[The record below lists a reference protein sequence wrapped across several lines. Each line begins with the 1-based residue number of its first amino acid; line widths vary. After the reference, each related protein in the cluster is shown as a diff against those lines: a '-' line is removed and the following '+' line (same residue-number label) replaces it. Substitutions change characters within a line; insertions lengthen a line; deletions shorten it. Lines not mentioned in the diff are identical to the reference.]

1 MHFSARKTTGTA
13 RATAG
18 TTQRLETGSRCTRTS
33 RSERTIRHKTMH
45 ETELKSGYA
54 TEKKNTTP
62 KRSLFVL
69 CAECMTLFMTEFDG
83 PHAFTFMGRT
93 TSNVASSLVLTV
105 CKSCEIGTE
114 NAIVMQIQPQARC
127 RPPTSIA
134 TTSALMVQSSDAYK
148 NACVIACQRVYV
160 HAVSSKAV
168 FESMKQIV
176 YEIPIPG
183 RLAVVVP
190 CSGAGPET
198 NTIRIERTPS
208 YLIWSRSESETV
220 ISAVSEIMNTL
231 KSLNLSANGSKPTFL
246 YMFKC
251 VSPFRRVL
259 AGLLSSSYLSLVL
272 AMTRCEP
279 TLREMQMMRD
289 MFREVTDYPFELRS
303 MNERGFRT
311 TLVGVDLPML
321 VSRITSPLK
330 YARIFGWLRKIS
342 IFCTTLNVGVIE
354 LMKQG
359 SNTNEARTTLSLT
372 HRSPDEWI
380 CEGSCL
386 LDGVTGYTRLNG
398 IRALDWFTNGSA
410 LLNNIRLMSW
420 SLEQDLPATGGISLP
435 VLVDAGERLVTFD
448 DPYQHT
454 YSMSLDCTNPTLRTH
469 ENAYTA
475 PDGIAMPISTRIQWT
490 PTAML
495 APLIYVPI

>member
-1 MHFSARKTTGTA
+1 MHFNAWKSPTTGRTA
-13 RATAG
+13 AV
-18 TTQRLETGSRCTRTS
+18 TTQRLETGTRCMRMS
-33 RSERTIRHKTMH
+33 RSEKVIRHKTMH
-45 ETELKSGYA
+45 ETELKSGCA
-54 TEKKNTTP
+54 TEGKNTTP

-69 CAECMTLFMTEFDG
+69 CAECMTLFVTEFDG

-105 CKSCEIGTE
+105 CKSCEIETE
-114 NAIVMQIQPQARC
+114 NAIVMQIQPQTR
-127 RPPTSIA
+127 RRSSTPIA

-148 NACVIACQRVYV
+148 NACMIACQRVYV
-160 HAVSSKAV
+160 HAVPSKAV

-176 YEIPIPG
+176 HEIPVPG
-183 RLAVVVP
+183 RLAITVP
-190 CSGAGPET
+190 YRGAGPET
-198 NTIRIERTPS
+198 NTIRVERAPS
-208 YLIWSRSESETV
+208 HLVWSRGESKTV
-220 ISAVSEIMNTL
+220 ISAVSEIANTL
-231 KSLNLSANGSKPTFL
+231 KSLNLSADESKPSFL

-259 AGLLSSSYLSLVL
+259 AGLLSSSYLSLIL

-279 TLREMQMMRD
+279 TLRETQMMRD

-303 MNERGFRT
+303 MNEKGFRT
-311 TLVGVDLPML
+311 TVVGADLPML

-330 YARIFGWLRKIS
+330 YARVFGWLRKIS
-342 IFCTTLNVGVIE
+342 IFCMTLNVDMIE

-359 SNTNEARTTLSLT
+359 DNTNEVTTMLSLT
-372 HRSPDEWI
+372 HRSPDKWI

-386 LDGVTGYTRLNG
+386 FDGVTGYTRLNG
-398 IRALDWFTNGSA
+398 VRALDWFTNGSA

-420 SLEQDLPATGGISLP
+420 SLEQDLPAIGSVSLP

-454 YSMSLDCTNPTLRTH
+454 YSMSLDCTNPTLRMH
-469 ENAYTA
+469 EDGYTA
-475 PDGIAMPISTRIQWT
+475 PDELAMPISTRIQWV
-490 PTAML
+490 PTAMHV
-495 APLIYVPI
+495 PLIYVPI